1 LDVNSFLDMEDET
14 VVLIDQLI
22 YRFSKL
28 QDAIGYR
35 LFPLLYTILENNS
48 EPRPFID
55 ILNYLEKL
63 KIIDSAEEWQF
74 LRNLRNN
81 LAHDYPES
89 VKQTVETLNIL
100 YKKWDALKI
109 MYISA
114 KNYLYNLE
122 LV

>member
-1 LDVNSFLDMEDET
+1 MTEINSAKLDSIFKECRSHVQRLESAGNKLKLYFPLDVNSFLDMEDET
-14 VVLIDQLI
+14 VVL
-22 YRFSKL
+22 
-28 QDAIGYR
+28 
-35 LFPLLYTILENNS
+35 
-48 EPRPFID
+48 
-55 ILNYLEKL
+55 
-63 KIIDSAEEWQF
+63 IDSAEEWQF

-109 MYISA
+109 MYIST
-114 KNYLYNLE
+114 KNYLYNLD